1 MHTSDFKIA
10 SNRTQRH
17 RVINLQ
23 TKIFNTSE
31 QDLVEASEL
40 IKGGG
45 TLAFPTETVYGLG
58 ADATSN
64 IAVAKIYQAKG
75 RPSFNPL
82 IIHCFSI
89 DQIKAFALWSSE
101 AQVAA
106 DKFWPGPL
114 TMVLPLLPESNI
126 SSLALA
132 GLQTVAVRIP
142 EHPIAQKI
150 LKLSNTPLAAPS
162 ANPSGTVSAT
172 KAEHVISRLS
182 GKIEGIISGKASK
195 IGLESTIIS
204 LLNEASILRYG
215 AIEAAEIS
223 DVLGINLKKPE
234 QDEKISAPGQLS
246 SHYAPRGSIRLNSK
260 TIKENEVHLGF
271 GKVDSDLNLSK
282 TENLIEAAANLFDF
296 LHKLDE
302 MGAEKIAVSPIPE
315 KGIGIA
321 INDRLRRAAA
331 PR

>member
-40 IKGGG
+40 IKVGG

-114 TMVLPLLPESNI
+114 TL
-126 SSLALA
+126 SL
-132 GLQTVAVRIP
+132 I
-142 EHPIAQKI
+142 HI
-150 LKLSNTPLAAPS
+150 
-162 ANPSGTVSAT
+162 
-172 KAEHVISRLS
+172 
-182 GKIEGIISGKASK
+182 
-195 IGLESTIIS
+195 
-204 LLNEASILRYG
+204 
-215 AIEAAEIS
+215 
-223 DVLGINLKKPE
+223 
-234 QDEKISAPGQLS
+234 
-246 SHYAPRGSIRLNSK
+246 
-260 TIKENEVHLGF
+260 
-271 GKVDSDLNLSK
+271 
-282 TENLIEAAANLFDF
+282 
-296 LHKLDE
+296 
-302 MGAEKIAVSPIPE
+302 
-315 KGIGIA
+315 
-321 INDRLRRAAA
+321 
-331 PR
+331 

>member
-142 EHPIAQKI
+142 AHPIAQKI
-150 LKLSNTPLAAPS
+150 LKLSNTPIAAPS
-162 ANPSGTVSAT
+162 ANPSGTVVQQKQSMSYHDYREKLKELFLVKLQKLAL
-172 KAEHVISRLS
+172 KA
-182 GKIEGIISGKASK
+182 
-195 IGLESTIIS
+195 
-204 LLNEASILRYG
+204 
-215 AIEAAEIS
+215 
-223 DVLGINLKKPE
+223 P
-234 QDEKISAPGQLS
+234 
-246 SHYAPRGSIRLNSK
+246 
-260 TIKENEVHLGF
+260 
-271 GKVDSDLNLSK
+271 
-282 TENLIEAAANLFDF
+282 
-296 LHKLDE
+296 
-302 MGAEKIAVSPIPE
+302 
-315 KGIGIA
+315 
-321 INDRLRRAAA
+321 
-331 PR
+331 